1 MENSPMKMQVA
12 GRLSGVGEYYFSKK
26 LREIDQMRA
35 AGKDII
41 SLGVGGPDQ
50 PPHPKVIARLAAE
63 AAKPNTHAYQPYK
76 GTAILRNAFARWY
89 GRFYG
94 VTLDPE
100 SEILPLIGSKEGIMH
115 VCMTYLNPGDK
126 VLIPNPGYPTYRSA
140 ATIAGGVCV
149 DYLLREENGWN
160 PSIDEL
166 KELVRPDIV
175 NFPHMPTGA
184 APREGLFRDL
194 VAFARR
200 NGILLLHDNP
210 YSFIRNEHPESL
222 LATVGAKDVAL
233 ELNSLSKSHSMAGWR
248 IGMLAGGD
256 PVSRVLFAKHL
267 LSASLMAA
275 PGSIVLA
282 KILCPQ
288 TEKVDDRLVKMEKV
302 GQHSTVLDAL
312 AAGTSTGVRLMVNI
326 AAMLLVFIAMVALAN
341 YILEGVIGRYTGL
354 NDWIVSITDGKAQG
368 LTFQFILGVILSP
381 FMWLIGVP
389 YQDVMLVGSL
399 LGQKTILNEFV
410 AYFQLQEWKDAGLF
424 LYQKSI
430 LMSTYILCG
439 FANISSIGI
448 LLGGMGVLAPEKRE
462 LITRFGFPAM
472 IAGALVSVLSA
483 TIIGMM
489 LIVN

>member
-1 MENSPMKMQVA
+1 MKMQVA
-12 GRLSGVGEYYFSKK
+12 DRLSGVGEYYFSKK

-149 DYLLREENGWN
+149 DYLLREANGWM
-160 PSIDEL
+160 PDFDEIERQGL
-166 KELVRPDIV
+166 DGVKIMIV

-222 LATVGAKDVAL
+222 LATEGAKDVAL

-248 IGMLAGGD
+248 IGMLAGAKERIDEVIRFKSNMDSGMFYPMQAAAAEALDLDEEWYRDLNRIYREREVIGFELLDLMGCSYAKPQSGLFVWGRLPEGAGD
-256 PVSRVLFAKHL
+256 CFEFSDKLLYGCGVFITPGGIFGSEGNNYIRISLCSPVEVLLRAK
-267 LSASLMAA
+267 
-275 PGSIVLA
+275 
-282 KILCPQ
+282 
-288 TEKVDDRLVKMEKV
+288 ER
-302 GQHSTVLDAL
+302 
-312 AAGTSTGVRLMVNI
+312 I
-326 AAMLLVFIAMVALAN
+326 AALLN
-341 YILEGVIGRYTGL
+341 
-354 NDWIVSITDGKAQG
+354 K
-368 LTFQFILGVILSP
+368 
-381 FMWLIGVP
+381 
-389 YQDVMLVGSL
+389 
-399 LGQKTILNEFV
+399 
-410 AYFQLQEWKDAGLF
+410 
-424 LYQKSI
+424 
-430 LMSTYILCG
+430 
-439 FANISSIGI
+439 
-448 LLGGMGVLAPEKRE
+448 
-462 LITRFGFPAM
+462 
-472 IAGALVSVLSA
+472 
-483 TIIGMM
+483 
-489 LIVN
+489 

>member
-12 GRLSGVGEYYFSKK
+12 DRLSGVGEYYFSKK

-149 DYLLREENGWN
+149 DYLLREENGWM
-160 PSIDEL
+160 PDFDEIERQGL
-166 KELVRPDIV
+166 DGVKIMIV

-210 YSFIRNEHPESL
+210 YSVIRNEHPESL
-222 LATVGAKDVAL
+222 LATEGAKDVAL

-248 IGMLAGGD
+248 IGMLAGAKERIDEVIRFKSNMDSGMFYPMQAAAAEALDLDVEWYRDLNRIYREREVIGFELLDLMGCSYAKPQSGLFVWGRLPEGAGD
-256 PVSRVLFAKHL
+256 CFEFSDKLLYGCGVFVTPGGIFGSEGKNYIRISLCSPVEVLLRAK
-267 LSASLMAA
+267 
-275 PGSIVLA
+275 
-282 KILCPQ
+282 
-288 TEKVDDRLVKMEKV
+288 ER
-302 GQHSTVLDAL
+302 
-312 AAGTSTGVRLMVNI
+312 I
-326 AAMLLVFIAMVALAN
+326 AALLN
-341 YILEGVIGRYTGL
+341 
-354 NDWIVSITDGKAQG
+354 K
-368 LTFQFILGVILSP
+368 
-381 FMWLIGVP
+381 
-389 YQDVMLVGSL
+389 
-399 LGQKTILNEFV
+399 
-410 AYFQLQEWKDAGLF
+410 
-424 LYQKSI
+424 
-430 LMSTYILCG
+430 
-439 FANISSIGI
+439 
-448 LLGGMGVLAPEKRE
+448 
-462 LITRFGFPAM
+462 
-472 IAGALVSVLSA
+472 
-483 TIIGMM
+483 
-489 LIVN
+489 

>member
-12 GRLSGVGEYYFSKK
+12 DRLSGVGEYYFSKK

-89 GRFYG
+89 KRFYG

-149 DYLLREENGWN
+149 DYLLREANGWM
-160 PSIDEL
+160 PDFDEIERQGL
-166 KELVRPDIV
+166 DGVKIMIV

-222 LATVGAKDVAL
+222 LATEGAKDVAL

-248 IGMLAGGD
+248 IGMLAGAKERIDEVIRFKSNMDSGMFYPMQAAAAEALDLDEEWYRDLNRIYREREVIGFELLDLMGCSYAKPQSGLFVWGRLPKGAGD
-256 PVSRVLFAKHL
+256 CFEFSDKLLYGCGVFITPGGIFGSEGNNYIRISLCSPVEVLLRAK
-267 LSASLMAA
+267 
-275 PGSIVLA
+275 
-282 KILCPQ
+282 
-288 TEKVDDRLVKMEKV
+288 ER
-302 GQHSTVLDAL
+302 
-312 AAGTSTGVRLMVNI
+312 I
-326 AAMLLVFIAMVALAN
+326 AALLN
-341 YILEGVIGRYTGL
+341 
-354 NDWIVSITDGKAQG
+354 K
-368 LTFQFILGVILSP
+368 
-381 FMWLIGVP
+381 
-389 YQDVMLVGSL
+389 
-399 LGQKTILNEFV
+399 
-410 AYFQLQEWKDAGLF
+410 
-424 LYQKSI
+424 
-430 LMSTYILCG
+430 
-439 FANISSIGI
+439 
-448 LLGGMGVLAPEKRE
+448 
-462 LITRFGFPAM
+462 
-472 IAGALVSVLSA
+472 
-483 TIIGMM
+483 
-489 LIVN
+489 

>member
-12 GRLSGVGEYYFSKK
+12 DRLSGVGEYYFSKK

-149 DYLLREENGWN
+149 DYLLREANGWM
-160 PSIDEL
+160 PDFDEIERQGL
-166 KELVRPDIV
+166 DGVKIMIV

-222 LATVGAKDVAL
+222 LATEGAKDVAL

-248 IGMLAGGD
+248 IGMLAGAKERIDEVIRFKSNMDSGMFYPMQAAAAEALDLDEEWYRDLNRIYRAREVIGFELLDLMGCSYAKPQSGLFVWGRLPEGVGD
-256 PVSRVLFAKHL
+256 CFEFSDKL
-267 LSASLMAA
+267 LY
-275 PGSIVLA
+275 G
-282 KILCPQ
+282 C
-288 TEKVDDRLVKMEKV
+288 
-302 GQHSTVLDAL
+302 G
-312 AAGTSTGVRLMVNI
+312 
-326 AAMLLVFIAMVALAN
+326 VFITPGGIFGSEGNN
-341 YILEGVIGRYTGL
+341 YIRI
-354 NDWIVSITDGKAQG
+354 
-368 LTFQFILGVILSP
+368 
-381 FMWLIGVP
+381 
-389 YQDVMLVGSL
+389 SL
-399 LGQKTILNEFV
+399 C
-410 AYFQLQEWKDAGLF
+410 YQLQRLQN
-424 LYQKSI
+424 L
-430 LMSTYILCG
+430 
-439 FANISSIGI
+439 
-448 LLGGMGVLAPEKRE
+448 
-462 LITRFGFPAM
+462 
-472 IAGALVSVLSA
+472 
-483 TIIGMM
+483 
-489 LIVN
+489 

>member
-1 MENSPMKMQVA
+1 MKMQVA
-12 GRLSGVGEYYFSKK
+12 DRLSGVGEYYFSKK

-149 DYLLREENGWN
+149 DYLLREENGWM
-160 PSIDEL
+160 PDFDEIERQGL
-166 KELVRPDIV
+166 DGVKIMIV

-222 LATVGAKDVAL
+222 LATEGAKDVAL

-248 IGMLAGGD
+248 IGMLAGAKERIDEVIRFKSNMDSGMFYPMQAAAAEALDLDEEWYRDLNRIYREREVIGFELLDLMGCSYAKPQSGLFVWGRLPKGAGD
-256 PVSRVLFAKHL
+256 CFEFSDKLLYGCGVFITPGGIFGSEGNNYIRISLCSPVEVLLRAK
-267 LSASLMAA
+267 
-275 PGSIVLA
+275 
-282 KILCPQ
+282 
-288 TEKVDDRLVKMEKV
+288 ER
-302 GQHSTVLDAL
+302 
-312 AAGTSTGVRLMVNI
+312 I
-326 AAMLLVFIAMVALAN
+326 AALLN
-341 YILEGVIGRYTGL
+341 
-354 NDWIVSITDGKAQG
+354 K
-368 LTFQFILGVILSP
+368 
-381 FMWLIGVP
+381 
-389 YQDVMLVGSL
+389 
-399 LGQKTILNEFV
+399 
-410 AYFQLQEWKDAGLF
+410 
-424 LYQKSI
+424 
-430 LMSTYILCG
+430 
-439 FANISSIGI
+439 
-448 LLGGMGVLAPEKRE
+448 
-462 LITRFGFPAM
+462 
-472 IAGALVSVLSA
+472 
-483 TIIGMM
+483 
-489 LIVN
+489 

>member
-1 MENSPMKMQVA
+1 MKMQVA
-12 GRLSGVGEYYFSKK
+12 DRLSGVGEYYFSKK

-149 DYLLREENGWN
+149 DYLLREVNGWM
-160 PSIDEL
+160 PDFDEIERQGL
-166 KELVRPDIV
+166 DGVKIMIV

-222 LATVGAKDVAL
+222 LATEGAKDVAL

-248 IGMLAGGD
+248 IGMLAGAKERIDEVIRFKSNMDSGMFYPMQAAAAEALDLDEEWYRDLNRIYREREVIGFELLDLMGCSYAKPQSGLFVWGRLPKGAGD
-256 PVSRVLFAKHL
+256 CFEFSDKLLYGCGVFITPGGIFGSEGNNYIRISLCSPVEVLLRAK
-267 LSASLMAA
+267 
-275 PGSIVLA
+275 
-282 KILCPQ
+282 
-288 TEKVDDRLVKMEKV
+288 ER
-302 GQHSTVLDAL
+302 
-312 AAGTSTGVRLMVNI
+312 I
-326 AAMLLVFIAMVALAN
+326 AALLN
-341 YILEGVIGRYTGL
+341 
-354 NDWIVSITDGKAQG
+354 K
-368 LTFQFILGVILSP
+368 
-381 FMWLIGVP
+381 
-389 YQDVMLVGSL
+389 
-399 LGQKTILNEFV
+399 
-410 AYFQLQEWKDAGLF
+410 
-424 LYQKSI
+424 
-430 LMSTYILCG
+430 
-439 FANISSIGI
+439 
-448 LLGGMGVLAPEKRE
+448 
-462 LITRFGFPAM
+462 
-472 IAGALVSVLSA
+472 
-483 TIIGMM
+483 
-489 LIVN
+489 

>member
-12 GRLSGVGEYYFSKK
+12 DRLSGVGEYYFSKK

-115 VCMTYLNPGDK
+115 VCMTYLNSGDK

-149 DYLLREENGWN
+149 DYLLREANGWM
-160 PSIDEL
+160 PDFDEIERQGL
-166 KELVRPDIV
+166 DGVKIMIV

-222 LATVGAKDVAL
+222 LATEGAKDVAL

-248 IGMLAGGD
+248 IGMLAGAKERIDEVIRFKSNMDSGMFYPMQAAAAEALDLDEEWYRDLNRIYREREVIGCELLDLMGCSYAKPQSGLFVWGRLPEGVGD
-256 PVSRVLFAKHL
+256 CFEFSDKLLYGCGVFITPGGIFGSEGNNYIRISLCSPVEVLLRAK
-267 LSASLMAA
+267 
-275 PGSIVLA
+275 
-282 KILCPQ
+282 
-288 TEKVDDRLVKMEKV
+288 ER
-302 GQHSTVLDAL
+302 
-312 AAGTSTGVRLMVNI
+312 I
-326 AAMLLVFIAMVALAN
+326 AALLN
-341 YILEGVIGRYTGL
+341 
-354 NDWIVSITDGKAQG
+354 K
-368 LTFQFILGVILSP
+368 
-381 FMWLIGVP
+381 
-389 YQDVMLVGSL
+389 
-399 LGQKTILNEFV
+399 
-410 AYFQLQEWKDAGLF
+410 
-424 LYQKSI
+424 
-430 LMSTYILCG
+430 
-439 FANISSIGI
+439 
-448 LLGGMGVLAPEKRE
+448 
-462 LITRFGFPAM
+462 
-472 IAGALVSVLSA
+472 
-483 TIIGMM
+483 
-489 LIVN
+489 

>member
-12 GRLSGVGEYYFSKK
+12 DRLSGVGEYYFSKK

-149 DYLLREENGWN
+149 DYLLREANGWM
-160 PSIDEL
+160 PDFDEIERQGL
-166 KELVRPDIV
+166 DGVKIMIV

-222 LATVGAKDVAL
+222 LATEGAKDVAL

-248 IGMLAGGD
+248 IGMLAGAKERIDEVIRFKSNMDSGMFYPMQAAAAEALDLDEEWYRDLNRIYREREVIGFELLDLMGCSYAKPQSGLFVWGRLPEGAGD
-256 PVSRVLFAKHL
+256 CFEFSDKLLYGCGVFITPGGIFGSEGNNYIRISLCSPVEVLLRAK
-267 LSASLMAA
+267 
-275 PGSIVLA
+275 
-282 KILCPQ
+282 
-288 TEKVDDRLVKMEKV
+288 ER
-302 GQHSTVLDAL
+302 
-312 AAGTSTGVRLMVNI
+312 I
-326 AAMLLVFIAMVALAN
+326 AALLN
-341 YILEGVIGRYTGL
+341 
-354 NDWIVSITDGKAQG
+354 K
-368 LTFQFILGVILSP
+368 
-381 FMWLIGVP
+381 
-389 YQDVMLVGSL
+389 
-399 LGQKTILNEFV
+399 
-410 AYFQLQEWKDAGLF
+410 
-424 LYQKSI
+424 
-430 LMSTYILCG
+430 
-439 FANISSIGI
+439 
-448 LLGGMGVLAPEKRE
+448 
-462 LITRFGFPAM
+462 
-472 IAGALVSVLSA
+472 
-483 TIIGMM
+483 
-489 LIVN
+489 

>member
-1 MENSPMKMQVA
+1 MENSPMKIQVA
-12 GRLSGVGEYYFSKK
+12 DRLSGVGEYYFSKK

-149 DYLLREENGWN
+149 DYLLREANGWM
-160 PSIDEL
+160 PDFDEIERQGL
-166 KELVRPDIV
+166 DGVKIMIV

-222 LATVGAKDVAL
+222 LATEGAKDVAL

-248 IGMLAGGD
+248 IGMLAGAKERIDEVIRFKSNMDSGMFYPMQAAAAEALDLDEEWYRDLNRIYREREVIGFELLDLMGCSYAKPQSGLFVWGRLPKGAGD
-256 PVSRVLFAKHL
+256 CFEFSDKLLYGCGVFITPGGIFGSEGNNYIRISLCSPVEVLLRAK
-267 LSASLMAA
+267 
-275 PGSIVLA
+275 
-282 KILCPQ
+282 
-288 TEKVDDRLVKMEKV
+288 ER
-302 GQHSTVLDAL
+302 
-312 AAGTSTGVRLMVNI
+312 I
-326 AAMLLVFIAMVALAN
+326 AALLN
-341 YILEGVIGRYTGL
+341 
-354 NDWIVSITDGKAQG
+354 K
-368 LTFQFILGVILSP
+368 
-381 FMWLIGVP
+381 
-389 YQDVMLVGSL
+389 
-399 LGQKTILNEFV
+399 
-410 AYFQLQEWKDAGLF
+410 
-424 LYQKSI
+424 
-430 LMSTYILCG
+430 
-439 FANISSIGI
+439 
-448 LLGGMGVLAPEKRE
+448 
-462 LITRFGFPAM
+462 
-472 IAGALVSVLSA
+472 
-483 TIIGMM
+483 
-489 LIVN
+489 

>member
-12 GRLSGVGEYYFSKK
+12 DRLSGVGEYYFSKK

-149 DYLLREENGWN
+149 DYLLREANGWM
-160 PSIDEL
+160 PDFDEIERQGL
-166 KELVRPDIV
+166 DGVKIMIV

-222 LATVGAKDVAL
+222 LATEGAKDVAL

-248 IGMLAGGD
+248 IGMLAGAKERIDEVIRFKSNMDSGMFYPMQAAAAEALDLDEEWYRDLNRIYREREVIGFELLDLMGCSYAKPQSGLFVWGCLPKGAGD
-256 PVSRVLFAKHL
+256 CFEFSDKLLYGCGVFITPGGIFGSEGNNYIRISLCSPVEVLLRAK
-267 LSASLMAA
+267 
-275 PGSIVLA
+275 
-282 KILCPQ
+282 
-288 TEKVDDRLVKMEKV
+288 ER
-302 GQHSTVLDAL
+302 
-312 AAGTSTGVRLMVNI
+312 I
-326 AAMLLVFIAMVALAN
+326 AALLN
-341 YILEGVIGRYTGL
+341 
-354 NDWIVSITDGKAQG
+354 K
-368 LTFQFILGVILSP
+368 
-381 FMWLIGVP
+381 
-389 YQDVMLVGSL
+389 
-399 LGQKTILNEFV
+399 
-410 AYFQLQEWKDAGLF
+410 
-424 LYQKSI
+424 
-430 LMSTYILCG
+430 
-439 FANISSIGI
+439 
-448 LLGGMGVLAPEKRE
+448 
-462 LITRFGFPAM
+462 
-472 IAGALVSVLSA
+472 
-483 TIIGMM
+483 
-489 LIVN
+489 

>member
-12 GRLSGVGEYYFSKK
+12 DRLSGVGEYYFSKK

-50 PPHPKVIARLAAE
+50 PPHPKVIARLTAE

-115 VCMTYLNPGDK
+115 VCMTYLNSGDK

-149 DYLLREENGWN
+149 DYLLREANGWM
-160 PSIDEL
+160 PDFDEIERQGL
-166 KELVRPDIV
+166 DGVKIMIV

-222 LATVGAKDVAL
+222 LATEGAKDVAL

-248 IGMLAGGD
+248 IGMLAGAKERIDEVIRFKSNMDSGMFYPMQAAAAEALDLDEEWYRDLNRIYREREVIGFELLDLMGCSYAKPQSGLFVWGRLPEGVGD
-256 PVSRVLFAKHL
+256 CFEFSDKLLYGCGVFITPGGIFGSEGNNYIRISLCSPVEVLLRAK
-267 LSASLMAA
+267 
-275 PGSIVLA
+275 
-282 KILCPQ
+282 
-288 TEKVDDRLVKMEKV
+288 ER
-302 GQHSTVLDAL
+302 
-312 AAGTSTGVRLMVNI
+312 I
-326 AAMLLVFIAMVALAN
+326 AALLN
-341 YILEGVIGRYTGL
+341 
-354 NDWIVSITDGKAQG
+354 K
-368 LTFQFILGVILSP
+368 
-381 FMWLIGVP
+381 
-389 YQDVMLVGSL
+389 
-399 LGQKTILNEFV
+399 
-410 AYFQLQEWKDAGLF
+410 
-424 LYQKSI
+424 
-430 LMSTYILCG
+430 
-439 FANISSIGI
+439 
-448 LLGGMGVLAPEKRE
+448 
-462 LITRFGFPAM
+462 
-472 IAGALVSVLSA
+472 
-483 TIIGMM
+483 
-489 LIVN
+489 

>member
-12 GRLSGVGEYYFSKK
+12 DRLSGVGEYYFSKK

-149 DYLLREENGWN
+149 DYLLREANGWM
-160 PSIDEL
+160 PDFDEIERQGL
-166 KELVRPDIV
+166 DGVKIMIV

-222 LATVGAKDVAL
+222 LATEGAKDVAL

-248 IGMLAGGD
+248 IGMLAGAKERIDEVIRFKSNMDSGMFYPMQAAAAEALDLDEEWYRDLNRIYREREVIGFELLDLMGCSYAKPQSGLFVWGRLPKGAGD
-256 PVSRVLFAKHL
+256 CFEFSDKLLYGCGVFNTPGGIFGSEGNNYIRISLFSPVEVLLRAK
-267 LSASLMAA
+267 
-275 PGSIVLA
+275 
-282 KILCPQ
+282 
-288 TEKVDDRLVKMEKV
+288 ER
-302 GQHSTVLDAL
+302 
-312 AAGTSTGVRLMVNI
+312 I
-326 AAMLLVFIAMVALAN
+326 AALLN
-341 YILEGVIGRYTGL
+341 
-354 NDWIVSITDGKAQG
+354 K
-368 LTFQFILGVILSP
+368 
-381 FMWLIGVP
+381 
-389 YQDVMLVGSL
+389 
-399 LGQKTILNEFV
+399 
-410 AYFQLQEWKDAGLF
+410 
-424 LYQKSI
+424 
-430 LMSTYILCG
+430 
-439 FANISSIGI
+439 
-448 LLGGMGVLAPEKRE
+448 
-462 LITRFGFPAM
+462 
-472 IAGALVSVLSA
+472 
-483 TIIGMM
+483 
-489 LIVN
+489 

>member
-12 GRLSGVGEYYFSKK
+12 DRLSGVGEYYFSKK

-115 VCMTYLNPGDK
+115 VCMTYLNSGDK

-149 DYLLREENGWN
+149 DYLLREANGWM
-160 PSIDEL
+160 PDFDEIERQGL
-166 KELVRPDIV
+166 DGVKIMIV

-210 YSFIRNEHPESL
+210 YSFIRNGHPESL
-222 LATVGAKDVAL
+222 LATEGAKDVAL

-248 IGMLAGGD
+248 IGMLAGAKERIDEVIRFKSNMDSGMFYPMQAAAAEALDLDEEWYRDLNRIYREREVIGFELLDLMGCSYAKPQSGLFVWGRLPKGAGD
-256 PVSRVLFAKHL
+256 CFEFSDKLLYGCGVFITPGGIFGSEGNNYIRISLCSPVEVLLRAK
-267 LSASLMAA
+267 
-275 PGSIVLA
+275 
-282 KILCPQ
+282 
-288 TEKVDDRLVKMEKV
+288 ER
-302 GQHSTVLDAL
+302 
-312 AAGTSTGVRLMVNI
+312 I
-326 AAMLLVFIAMVALAN
+326 AALLN
-341 YILEGVIGRYTGL
+341 
-354 NDWIVSITDGKAQG
+354 K
-368 LTFQFILGVILSP
+368 
-381 FMWLIGVP
+381 
-389 YQDVMLVGSL
+389 
-399 LGQKTILNEFV
+399 
-410 AYFQLQEWKDAGLF
+410 
-424 LYQKSI
+424 
-430 LMSTYILCG
+430 
-439 FANISSIGI
+439 
-448 LLGGMGVLAPEKRE
+448 
-462 LITRFGFPAM
+462 
-472 IAGALVSVLSA
+472 
-483 TIIGMM
+483 
-489 LIVN
+489 

>member
-12 GRLSGVGEYYFSKK
+12 DRLSGVGEYYFSKK

-149 DYLLREENGWN
+149 DYLLREANGWM
-160 PSIDEL
+160 PDFDEIERQGL
-166 KELVRPDIV
+166 DGVKIMIV

-222 LATVGAKDVAL
+222 LATEGAKDVAL

-248 IGMLAGGD
+248 IGMLAGAKERIDEVIRFKSNMDSGMFYPMQAAAAEALDLDEEWYRDLNRIYREREVIGFELLDLMGCSYAKPQSGLFVWGRLPKGAGD
-256 PVSRVLFAKHL
+256 CFEFSDKLLYGCGVFITPGGIFGSEGNNYIRISLCSPGEVLLRAK
-267 LSASLMAA
+267 
-275 PGSIVLA
+275 
-282 KILCPQ
+282 
-288 TEKVDDRLVKMEKV
+288 ER
-302 GQHSTVLDAL
+302 
-312 AAGTSTGVRLMVNI
+312 I
-326 AAMLLVFIAMVALAN
+326 AALLN
-341 YILEGVIGRYTGL
+341 
-354 NDWIVSITDGKAQG
+354 K
-368 LTFQFILGVILSP
+368 
-381 FMWLIGVP
+381 
-389 YQDVMLVGSL
+389 
-399 LGQKTILNEFV
+399 
-410 AYFQLQEWKDAGLF
+410 
-424 LYQKSI
+424 
-430 LMSTYILCG
+430 
-439 FANISSIGI
+439 
-448 LLGGMGVLAPEKRE
+448 
-462 LITRFGFPAM
+462 
-472 IAGALVSVLSA
+472 
-483 TIIGMM
+483 
-489 LIVN
+489 

>member
-1 MENSPMKMQVA
+1 MENSPKKMQVA
-12 GRLSGVGEYYFSKK
+12 DRLSGVGEYYFSKK

-149 DYLLREENGWN
+149 DYLLREANGWM
-160 PSIDEL
+160 PDFDEIERQGL
-166 KELVRPDIV
+166 DGVKIMIV

-248 IGMLAGGD
+248 IGMLAGAKERIDEVIRFKSNMDSGMFYPMQAAAAEALDLDEEWYRDLNRIYREREVIGFELLDLMGCSYAKPQSGLFVWGRLPEGAGD
-256 PVSRVLFAKHL
+256 CFEFSDKLLYGCGVFVTPGGIFGSEGKNYIRISLCSPVEVLLRAK
-267 LSASLMAA
+267 
-275 PGSIVLA
+275 
-282 KILCPQ
+282 
-288 TEKVDDRLVKMEKV
+288 ER
-302 GQHSTVLDAL
+302 
-312 AAGTSTGVRLMVNI
+312 I
-326 AAMLLVFIAMVALAN
+326 AALLN
-341 YILEGVIGRYTGL
+341 
-354 NDWIVSITDGKAQG
+354 K
-368 LTFQFILGVILSP
+368 
-381 FMWLIGVP
+381 
-389 YQDVMLVGSL
+389 
-399 LGQKTILNEFV
+399 
-410 AYFQLQEWKDAGLF
+410 
-424 LYQKSI
+424 
-430 LMSTYILCG
+430 
-439 FANISSIGI
+439 
-448 LLGGMGVLAPEKRE
+448 
-462 LITRFGFPAM
+462 
-472 IAGALVSVLSA
+472 
-483 TIIGMM
+483 
-489 LIVN
+489 

>member
-12 GRLSGVGEYYFSKK
+12 DRLSGVGEYYFSKK

-149 DYLLREENGWN
+149 DYLLREANGWM
-160 PSIDEL
+160 PDFDEIERQGL
-166 KELVRPDIV
+166 DGVKIMIV

-248 IGMLAGGD
+248 IGMLAGAKERIDEVIRFKSNMDSGMFYPMQAAAAEALDLDEEWYRDLNRIYREREVIGFELLDLMGCSYAKPQSGLFVWGRLPEGAGD
-256 PVSRVLFAKHL
+256 CFEFSDKLLYGCGVFVTPGGIFGSEGKNYIRISLCSPVEVLLRAK
-267 LSASLMAA
+267 
-275 PGSIVLA
+275 
-282 KILCPQ
+282 
-288 TEKVDDRLVKMEKV
+288 ER
-302 GQHSTVLDAL
+302 
-312 AAGTSTGVRLMVNI
+312 I
-326 AAMLLVFIAMVALAN
+326 AALLN
-341 YILEGVIGRYTGL
+341 
-354 NDWIVSITDGKAQG
+354 K
-368 LTFQFILGVILSP
+368 
-381 FMWLIGVP
+381 
-389 YQDVMLVGSL
+389 
-399 LGQKTILNEFV
+399 
-410 AYFQLQEWKDAGLF
+410 
-424 LYQKSI
+424 
-430 LMSTYILCG
+430 
-439 FANISSIGI
+439 
-448 LLGGMGVLAPEKRE
+448 
-462 LITRFGFPAM
+462 
-472 IAGALVSVLSA
+472 
-483 TIIGMM
+483 
-489 LIVN
+489 

>member
-12 GRLSGVGEYYFSKK
+12 DRLSGVGEYYFSKK

-115 VCMTYLNPGDK
+115 VCMTYLNPGGK

-149 DYLLREENGWN
+149 DYLLREANGWM
-160 PSIDEL
+160 PDFDEIERQGL
-166 KELVRPDIV
+166 DGVKIMIV

-222 LATVGAKDVAL
+222 LATEGAKDVAL

-248 IGMLAGGD
+248 IGMLAGAKERIDEVIRFKSNMDSGMFYPMQAAAAEALDLDEEWYRDLNRIYREREVIGFELLDLMGCSYAKPQSGLFVWGRLPKGAGD
-256 PVSRVLFAKHL
+256 CFEFSDKLLYGCGVFITPGGIFGSEGNNYIRISLCSPVEVLLRAK
-267 LSASLMAA
+267 
-275 PGSIVLA
+275 
-282 KILCPQ
+282 
-288 TEKVDDRLVKMEKV
+288 ER
-302 GQHSTVLDAL
+302 
-312 AAGTSTGVRLMVNI
+312 I
-326 AAMLLVFIAMVALAN
+326 AALLN
-341 YILEGVIGRYTGL
+341 
-354 NDWIVSITDGKAQG
+354 K
-368 LTFQFILGVILSP
+368 
-381 FMWLIGVP
+381 
-389 YQDVMLVGSL
+389 
-399 LGQKTILNEFV
+399 
-410 AYFQLQEWKDAGLF
+410 
-424 LYQKSI
+424 
-430 LMSTYILCG
+430 
-439 FANISSIGI
+439 
-448 LLGGMGVLAPEKRE
+448 
-462 LITRFGFPAM
+462 
-472 IAGALVSVLSA
+472 
-483 TIIGMM
+483 
-489 LIVN
+489 

>member
-12 GRLSGVGEYYFSKK
+12 DRLSGVGEYYFSKK

-149 DYLLREENGWN
+149 DYLLREENGWM
-160 PSIDEL
+160 PDFDEIERQGL
-166 KELVRPDIV
+166 DGVKIMIV

-210 YSFIRNEHPESL
+210 YSVIRNEHPESL
-222 LATVGAKDVAL
+222 LATEGAKDVAL

-248 IGMLAGGD
+248 IGMLAGAKERIDEVIRFKSNIDSGMFYPMQAAAAEALDLDVEWYRDLNRIYREREVIGFELLDLMGCSYAKPQSGLFVWGRLPEGAGD
-256 PVSRVLFAKHL
+256 CFEFSDKLLYGCGVFVTPGGIFGSEGKNYIRISLCSPVEVLLRAK
-267 LSASLMAA
+267 
-275 PGSIVLA
+275 
-282 KILCPQ
+282 
-288 TEKVDDRLVKMEKV
+288 ER
-302 GQHSTVLDAL
+302 
-312 AAGTSTGVRLMVNI
+312 I
-326 AAMLLVFIAMVALAN
+326 AALLN
-341 YILEGVIGRYTGL
+341 
-354 NDWIVSITDGKAQG
+354 K
-368 LTFQFILGVILSP
+368 
-381 FMWLIGVP
+381 
-389 YQDVMLVGSL
+389 
-399 LGQKTILNEFV
+399 
-410 AYFQLQEWKDAGLF
+410 
-424 LYQKSI
+424 
-430 LMSTYILCG
+430 
-439 FANISSIGI
+439 
-448 LLGGMGVLAPEKRE
+448 
-462 LITRFGFPAM
+462 
-472 IAGALVSVLSA
+472 
-483 TIIGMM
+483 
-489 LIVN
+489 

>member
-1 MENSPMKMQVA
+1 MENSPKKMQVA
-12 GRLSGVGEYYFSKK
+12 DRLSGVGEYYFSKK

-149 DYLLREENGWN
+149 DYLLREANGWM
-160 PSIDEL
+160 PDFDEIERQGL
-166 KELVRPDIV
+166 DGVKIMIV

-248 IGMLAGGD
+248 IGMLAGAKERIDEVIRFKSNMDSGMFYPMQAAAAEALDLDEEWYRDLNCIYREREVIGFELLDLMGCSYAKPQSGLFVWGRLPEGAGD
-256 PVSRVLFAKHL
+256 CFEFSDKLLYGCGVFVTPGGIFGSEGKNYIRISLCSPVEVLLRAK
-267 LSASLMAA
+267 
-275 PGSIVLA
+275 
-282 KILCPQ
+282 
-288 TEKVDDRLVKMEKV
+288 ER
-302 GQHSTVLDAL
+302 
-312 AAGTSTGVRLMVNI
+312 I
-326 AAMLLVFIAMVALAN
+326 AALLN
-341 YILEGVIGRYTGL
+341 
-354 NDWIVSITDGKAQG
+354 K
-368 LTFQFILGVILSP
+368 
-381 FMWLIGVP
+381 
-389 YQDVMLVGSL
+389 
-399 LGQKTILNEFV
+399 
-410 AYFQLQEWKDAGLF
+410 
-424 LYQKSI
+424 
-430 LMSTYILCG
+430 
-439 FANISSIGI
+439 
-448 LLGGMGVLAPEKRE
+448 
-462 LITRFGFPAM
+462 
-472 IAGALVSVLSA
+472 
-483 TIIGMM
+483 
-489 LIVN
+489 

>member
-12 GRLSGVGEYYFSKK
+12 DRLSGVGEYYFSKK

-149 DYLLREENGWN
+149 DYLLREANGWM
-160 PSIDEL
+160 PDFDEIERQGL
-166 KELVRPDIV
+166 DGVKIMIV

-210 YSFIRNEHPESL
+210 YSVIRNEHPESL
-222 LATVGAKDVAL
+222 LATEGAKDVAL

-248 IGMLAGGD
+248 IGMLAGAKERIDEVIRFKSNMDSGMFYPMQAAAAEALDLDVEWYRDLNRIYREREVIGFELLDLMGCSYAKPQSGLFVWGRLPEGVGD
-256 PVSRVLFAKHL
+256 CFEFSDKLLYGCGVFITPGGIFGSEGNNYIRISLCSPVEVLLRAK
-267 LSASLMAA
+267 
-275 PGSIVLA
+275 
-282 KILCPQ
+282 
-288 TEKVDDRLVKMEKV
+288 ER
-302 GQHSTVLDAL
+302 
-312 AAGTSTGVRLMVNI
+312 I
-326 AAMLLVFIAMVALAN
+326 AALLN
-341 YILEGVIGRYTGL
+341 
-354 NDWIVSITDGKAQG
+354 K
-368 LTFQFILGVILSP
+368 
-381 FMWLIGVP
+381 
-389 YQDVMLVGSL
+389 
-399 LGQKTILNEFV
+399 
-410 AYFQLQEWKDAGLF
+410 
-424 LYQKSI
+424 
-430 LMSTYILCG
+430 
-439 FANISSIGI
+439 
-448 LLGGMGVLAPEKRE
+448 
-462 LITRFGFPAM
+462 
-472 IAGALVSVLSA
+472 
-483 TIIGMM
+483 
-489 LIVN
+489 

>member
-12 GRLSGVGEYYFSKK
+12 DRLSGVGEYYFSKK

-149 DYLLREENGWN
+149 DYLLREANGWM
-160 PSIDEL
+160 PDFDEIERQGL
-166 KELVRPDIV
+166 DGVKIMIV

-222 LATVGAKDVAL
+222 LATEGAKDVAL

-248 IGMLAGGD
+248 IGMLAGAKERIDEVIRFKSNMDSGMFYPMQAAAAEALDLDEEWYRDLNRIYREREVIGFELLDLMGCSYAKPQSGLFVWGRLPEGAGD
-256 PVSRVLFAKHL
+256 CFEFSDKLLYGCGVFVTPGGIFGSEGNNYIRISLCSPVEVLLRAK
-267 LSASLMAA
+267 
-275 PGSIVLA
+275 
-282 KILCPQ
+282 
-288 TEKVDDRLVKMEKV
+288 ER
-302 GQHSTVLDAL
+302 
-312 AAGTSTGVRLMVNI
+312 I
-326 AAMLLVFIAMVALAN
+326 AALLN
-341 YILEGVIGRYTGL
+341 
-354 NDWIVSITDGKAQG
+354 K
-368 LTFQFILGVILSP
+368 
-381 FMWLIGVP
+381 
-389 YQDVMLVGSL
+389 
-399 LGQKTILNEFV
+399 
-410 AYFQLQEWKDAGLF
+410 
-424 LYQKSI
+424 
-430 LMSTYILCG
+430 
-439 FANISSIGI
+439 
-448 LLGGMGVLAPEKRE
+448 
-462 LITRFGFPAM
+462 
-472 IAGALVSVLSA
+472 
-483 TIIGMM
+483 
-489 LIVN
+489 

>member
-12 GRLSGVGEYYFSKK
+12 DRLSGVGEYYFSKK

-149 DYLLREENGWN
+149 DYLLREANGWM
-160 PSIDEL
+160 PDFDEIERQGL
-166 KELVRPDIV
+166 DGVKIMIV

-248 IGMLAGGD
+248 IGMLAGAKERIDEVIRFKSNMDSGMFYPMQAAAAEALDLDVEWYRDLNRIYREREVIGFELLDLMGCSYAKPQSGLFVWGRLPEGAGD
-256 PVSRVLFAKHL
+256 CFEFSDKLLYGCGVFITPGGIFGSEGNNYIRISLCSPVEVLLRAK
-267 LSASLMAA
+267 
-275 PGSIVLA
+275 
-282 KILCPQ
+282 
-288 TEKVDDRLVKMEKV
+288 ER
-302 GQHSTVLDAL
+302 
-312 AAGTSTGVRLMVNI
+312 I
-326 AAMLLVFIAMVALAN
+326 AALLN
-341 YILEGVIGRYTGL
+341 
-354 NDWIVSITDGKAQG
+354 K
-368 LTFQFILGVILSP
+368 
-381 FMWLIGVP
+381 
-389 YQDVMLVGSL
+389 
-399 LGQKTILNEFV
+399 
-410 AYFQLQEWKDAGLF
+410 
-424 LYQKSI
+424 
-430 LMSTYILCG
+430 
-439 FANISSIGI
+439 
-448 LLGGMGVLAPEKRE
+448 
-462 LITRFGFPAM
+462 
-472 IAGALVSVLSA
+472 
-483 TIIGMM
+483 
-489 LIVN
+489 

>member
-12 GRLSGVGEYYFSKK
+12 DRLSGVGEYYFSKK

-149 DYLLREENGWN
+149 DYLLREENGWM
-160 PSIDEL
+160 PDFDEIERQGL
-166 KELVRPDIV
+166 DGVKIMIV

-222 LATVGAKDVAL
+222 LATEGAKDVAL

-248 IGMLAGGD
+248 IGMLAGAKECIDEVIRFKSNMDSGMFYPMQAAAAEALDLDEEWYRDLNRIYREREVIGFELLDLMGCSYAKPQSGLFVWGRLPEGAGD
-256 PVSRVLFAKHL
+256 CFEFSDKLLYGCGVFVTPGGIFGSEGKNYIRISLCSPVEVLLRAK
-267 LSASLMAA
+267 
-275 PGSIVLA
+275 
-282 KILCPQ
+282 
-288 TEKVDDRLVKMEKV
+288 ER
-302 GQHSTVLDAL
+302 
-312 AAGTSTGVRLMVNI
+312 I
-326 AAMLLVFIAMVALAN
+326 AALLN
-341 YILEGVIGRYTGL
+341 
-354 NDWIVSITDGKAQG
+354 K
-368 LTFQFILGVILSP
+368 
-381 FMWLIGVP
+381 
-389 YQDVMLVGSL
+389 
-399 LGQKTILNEFV
+399 
-410 AYFQLQEWKDAGLF
+410 
-424 LYQKSI
+424 
-430 LMSTYILCG
+430 
-439 FANISSIGI
+439 
-448 LLGGMGVLAPEKRE
+448 
-462 LITRFGFPAM
+462 
-472 IAGALVSVLSA
+472 
-483 TIIGMM
+483 
-489 LIVN
+489 

>member
-12 GRLSGVGEYYFSKK
+12 DRLSGVGEYYFSKK

-115 VCMTYLNPGDK
+115 VCMTYLNSGDK

-149 DYLLREENGWN
+149 DYLLREANGWM
-160 PSIDEL
+160 PDFDEIERQGL
-166 KELVRPDIV
+166 DGVKIMIV

-248 IGMLAGGD
+248 IGMLAGAKERIDEVIRFKSNMDSGMFYPMQAAAAEALDLDEEWYRDLNRIYREREVIGFELLDLMGCSYAKPQSGLFVWGRLPKGAGD
-256 PVSRVLFAKHL
+256 CFEFSDKLLYGCGVFITPGGIFGSEGNNYIRISLCSPVEVLLRAK
-267 LSASLMAA
+267 
-275 PGSIVLA
+275 
-282 KILCPQ
+282 
-288 TEKVDDRLVKMEKV
+288 ER
-302 GQHSTVLDAL
+302 
-312 AAGTSTGVRLMVNI
+312 I
-326 AAMLLVFIAMVALAN
+326 AALLN
-341 YILEGVIGRYTGL
+341 
-354 NDWIVSITDGKAQG
+354 K
-368 LTFQFILGVILSP
+368 
-381 FMWLIGVP
+381 
-389 YQDVMLVGSL
+389 
-399 LGQKTILNEFV
+399 
-410 AYFQLQEWKDAGLF
+410 
-424 LYQKSI
+424 
-430 LMSTYILCG
+430 
-439 FANISSIGI
+439 
-448 LLGGMGVLAPEKRE
+448 
-462 LITRFGFPAM
+462 
-472 IAGALVSVLSA
+472 
-483 TIIGMM
+483 
-489 LIVN
+489 

>member
-12 GRLSGVGEYYFSKK
+12 DRLSGVGEYYFSKK

-149 DYLLREENGWN
+149 DYLLREENGWM
-160 PSIDEL
+160 PDFDEIERQGL
-166 KELVRPDIV
+166 DGVKIMIV

-222 LATVGAKDVAL
+222 LATVEAKDVAL

-248 IGMLAGGD
+248 IGMLAGAKERIDEVIRFKSNMDSGMFYPMQAAAAEALDLDEEWYRDLNRIYREREVIGFELLDLMGCSYAKPQSGLFVWGRLPKGAGD
-256 PVSRVLFAKHL
+256 CFEFSDKLLYGCGVFITPGGIFGSEGNNYIRISLCSPVEVLLRAK
-267 LSASLMAA
+267 
-275 PGSIVLA
+275 
-282 KILCPQ
+282 
-288 TEKVDDRLVKMEKV
+288 ER
-302 GQHSTVLDAL
+302 
-312 AAGTSTGVRLMVNI
+312 I
-326 AAMLLVFIAMVALAN
+326 AALLN
-341 YILEGVIGRYTGL
+341 
-354 NDWIVSITDGKAQG
+354 K
-368 LTFQFILGVILSP
+368 
-381 FMWLIGVP
+381 
-389 YQDVMLVGSL
+389 
-399 LGQKTILNEFV
+399 
-410 AYFQLQEWKDAGLF
+410 
-424 LYQKSI
+424 
-430 LMSTYILCG
+430 
-439 FANISSIGI
+439 
-448 LLGGMGVLAPEKRE
+448 
-462 LITRFGFPAM
+462 
-472 IAGALVSVLSA
+472 
-483 TIIGMM
+483 
-489 LIVN
+489 

>member
-12 GRLSGVGEYYFSKK
+12 DRLSGVGEYYFSKK

-115 VCMTYLNPGDK
+115 VCMTYLNSGDK

-149 DYLLREENGWN
+149 DYLLREANGWM
-160 PSIDEL
+160 PDFDEIERQGL
-166 KELVRPDIV
+166 DGVKIMIV

-222 LATVGAKDVAL
+222 LATEGAKDVAL

-248 IGMLAGGD
+248 IGMLAGAKERIDEVIRFKSNMDSGMFYPMQAAAAEALDLDEEWYRDLNRIYREREVIGFELLDLMGCSYAKPQSGLFVWGRLPEGAGD
-256 PVSRVLFAKHL
+256 CFEFSDKL
-267 LSASLMAA
+267 LY
-275 PGSIVLA
+275 G
-282 KILCPQ
+282 C
-288 TEKVDDRLVKMEKV
+288 
-302 GQHSTVLDAL
+302 G
-312 AAGTSTGVRLMVNI
+312 
-326 AAMLLVFIAMVALAN
+326 VFITPGGIFGSEGNNYIRISLCSPVEVLLRAKERIVAL
-341 YILEGVIGRYTGL
+341 L
-354 NDWIVSITDGKAQG
+354 NK
-368 LTFQFILGVILSP
+368 
-381 FMWLIGVP
+381 
-389 YQDVMLVGSL
+389 
-399 LGQKTILNEFV
+399 
-410 AYFQLQEWKDAGLF
+410 
-424 LYQKSI
+424 
-430 LMSTYILCG
+430 
-439 FANISSIGI
+439 
-448 LLGGMGVLAPEKRE
+448 
-462 LITRFGFPAM
+462 
-472 IAGALVSVLSA
+472 
-483 TIIGMM
+483 
-489 LIVN
+489 

>member
-1 MENSPMKMQVA
+1 MKIQVA
-12 GRLSGVGEYYFSKK
+12 DRLSGVGEYYFSKK

-149 DYLLREENGWN
+149 DYLLREANGWM
-160 PSIDEL
+160 PDFDEIERQGL
-166 KELVRPDIV
+166 DGVKIMIV

-222 LATVGAKDVAL
+222 LATEGAKDVAL

-248 IGMLAGGD
+248 IGMLAGAKERIDEVIRFKSNMDSGMFYPMQAAAAEALDLDEEWYRDLNRIYREREVIGFELLDLMGCSYAKPQSGLFVWGRLPKGAGD
-256 PVSRVLFAKHL
+256 CFEFSDKLLYGCGVFITPGGIFGSEGNNYIRISLCSPVEVLLRAK
-267 LSASLMAA
+267 
-275 PGSIVLA
+275 
-282 KILCPQ
+282 
-288 TEKVDDRLVKMEKV
+288 ER
-302 GQHSTVLDAL
+302 
-312 AAGTSTGVRLMVNI
+312 I
-326 AAMLLVFIAMVALAN
+326 AALLN
-341 YILEGVIGRYTGL
+341 
-354 NDWIVSITDGKAQG
+354 K
-368 LTFQFILGVILSP
+368 
-381 FMWLIGVP
+381 
-389 YQDVMLVGSL
+389 
-399 LGQKTILNEFV
+399 
-410 AYFQLQEWKDAGLF
+410 
-424 LYQKSI
+424 
-430 LMSTYILCG
+430 
-439 FANISSIGI
+439 
-448 LLGGMGVLAPEKRE
+448 
-462 LITRFGFPAM
+462 
-472 IAGALVSVLSA
+472 
-483 TIIGMM
+483 
-489 LIVN
+489 

>member
-12 GRLSGVGEYYFSKK
+12 DRLSGVGEYYFSKK

-149 DYLLREENGWN
+149 DYLLREVNGWM
-160 PSIDEL
+160 PDFDEIERQGL
-166 KELVRPDIV
+166 DGVKIMIV

-222 LATVGAKDVAL
+222 LATEGAKDVAL

-248 IGMLAGGD
+248 IGMLAGAKERIDEVIRFKSNMDSGMFYPMQAAAAEALDLDEEWYRDLNRIYREREVIGFELLDLMGCSYAKPQSGLFVWGRLPKGAGD
-256 PVSRVLFAKHL
+256 CFEFSDKLLYGCGVFITPGGIFGSEGNNYIRISLCSPVEVLLRAK
-267 LSASLMAA
+267 
-275 PGSIVLA
+275 
-282 KILCPQ
+282 
-288 TEKVDDRLVKMEKV
+288 ER
-302 GQHSTVLDAL
+302 
-312 AAGTSTGVRLMVNI
+312 I
-326 AAMLLVFIAMVALAN
+326 AALLN
-341 YILEGVIGRYTGL
+341 
-354 NDWIVSITDGKAQG
+354 K
-368 LTFQFILGVILSP
+368 
-381 FMWLIGVP
+381 
-389 YQDVMLVGSL
+389 
-399 LGQKTILNEFV
+399 
-410 AYFQLQEWKDAGLF
+410 
-424 LYQKSI
+424 
-430 LMSTYILCG
+430 
-439 FANISSIGI
+439 
-448 LLGGMGVLAPEKRE
+448 
-462 LITRFGFPAM
+462 
-472 IAGALVSVLSA
+472 
-483 TIIGMM
+483 
-489 LIVN
+489 

>member
-12 GRLSGVGEYYFSKK
+12 DRLSGVGEYYFSKK

-115 VCMTYLNPGDK
+115 VCMTYLNSGDK

-149 DYLLREENGWN
+149 DYLLREANGWM
-160 PSIDEL
+160 PDFDEIERQGL
-166 KELVRPDIV
+166 DGVKIMIV

-222 LATVGAKDVAL
+222 LATEGAKDVAL

-248 IGMLAGGD
+248 IGMLAGAKERIDEVIRFKSNMDSGMFYPMQAAAAEALDLDEEWYRDLNRIYREREVIGFELLDLMGCSYAKPQSGLFVWGRLPKGAGD
-256 PVSRVLFAKHL
+256 CFEFSDKLLYGCGVFITPGGIFGSEGNNYIRISLCSPVEVLLRAK
-267 LSASLMAA
+267 
-275 PGSIVLA
+275 
-282 KILCPQ
+282 
-288 TEKVDDRLVKMEKV
+288 ER
-302 GQHSTVLDAL
+302 
-312 AAGTSTGVRLMVNI
+312 I
-326 AAMLLVFIAMVALAN
+326 AALLN
-341 YILEGVIGRYTGL
+341 
-354 NDWIVSITDGKAQG
+354 K
-368 LTFQFILGVILSP
+368 
-381 FMWLIGVP
+381 
-389 YQDVMLVGSL
+389 
-399 LGQKTILNEFV
+399 
-410 AYFQLQEWKDAGLF
+410 
-424 LYQKSI
+424 
-430 LMSTYILCG
+430 
-439 FANISSIGI
+439 
-448 LLGGMGVLAPEKRE
+448 
-462 LITRFGFPAM
+462 
-472 IAGALVSVLSA
+472 
-483 TIIGMM
+483 
-489 LIVN
+489 

>member
-12 GRLSGVGEYYFSKK
+12 DRLSGVGEYYFSKK

-94 VTLDPE
+94 VILDPE

-149 DYLLREENGWN
+149 DYLLREANGWM
-160 PSIDEL
+160 PDFDEIERQGL
-166 KELVRPDIV
+166 DGVKIMIV

-248 IGMLAGGD
+248 IGMLAGAKERIDEVIRFKSNMDSGMFYPMQAAAAEALDLDEEWYRDLNRIYREREVIGFELLDLMGCSYAKPQSGLFVWGRLPEGAGD
-256 PVSRVLFAKHL
+256 CFEFSDKLLYGCGVFVTPGGIFGSEGKNYIRISLCSPVEVLLRAK
-267 LSASLMAA
+267 
-275 PGSIVLA
+275 
-282 KILCPQ
+282 
-288 TEKVDDRLVKMEKV
+288 ER
-302 GQHSTVLDAL
+302 
-312 AAGTSTGVRLMVNI
+312 I
-326 AAMLLVFIAMVALAN
+326 AALLN
-341 YILEGVIGRYTGL
+341 
-354 NDWIVSITDGKAQG
+354 K
-368 LTFQFILGVILSP
+368 
-381 FMWLIGVP
+381 
-389 YQDVMLVGSL
+389 
-399 LGQKTILNEFV
+399 
-410 AYFQLQEWKDAGLF
+410 
-424 LYQKSI
+424 
-430 LMSTYILCG
+430 
-439 FANISSIGI
+439 
-448 LLGGMGVLAPEKRE
+448 
-462 LITRFGFPAM
+462 
-472 IAGALVSVLSA
+472 
-483 TIIGMM
+483 
-489 LIVN
+489 

>member
-115 VCMTYLNPGDK
+115 VCMTYLNSGDK

-149 DYLLREENGWN
+149 DYLLREANGWM
-160 PSIDEL
+160 PDFDEIERQGL
-166 KELVRPDIV
+166 DGVKIMIV

-248 IGMLAGGD
+248 IGMLAGAKERIDEVIRFKSNMDSGMFYPMQAAAAEALDLDEEWYRDLNRIYREREVIGFELLDLMGCSYAKPQSGLFVWGRLPKGAGD
-256 PVSRVLFAKHL
+256 CFEFSDKLLYGCGVFITPGGIFGSEGKNYIRISLCSPVEVLLRAK
-267 LSASLMAA
+267 
-275 PGSIVLA
+275 
-282 KILCPQ
+282 
-288 TEKVDDRLVKMEKV
+288 ER
-302 GQHSTVLDAL
+302 
-312 AAGTSTGVRLMVNI
+312 I
-326 AAMLLVFIAMVALAN
+326 AALLN
-341 YILEGVIGRYTGL
+341 
-354 NDWIVSITDGKAQG
+354 K
-368 LTFQFILGVILSP
+368 
-381 FMWLIGVP
+381 
-389 YQDVMLVGSL
+389 
-399 LGQKTILNEFV
+399 
-410 AYFQLQEWKDAGLF
+410 
-424 LYQKSI
+424 
-430 LMSTYILCG
+430 
-439 FANISSIGI
+439 
-448 LLGGMGVLAPEKRE
+448 
-462 LITRFGFPAM
+462 
-472 IAGALVSVLSA
+472 
-483 TIIGMM
+483 
-489 LIVN
+489 

>member
-12 GRLSGVGEYYFSKK
+12 DRLSGVGEYYFSKK

-149 DYLLREENGWN
+149 DYLLREENGWM
-160 PSIDEL
+160 PDFDEIERQGL
-166 KELVRPDIV
+166 DGVKIMIV

-222 LATVGAKDVAL
+222 LATEGAKDVAL

-248 IGMLAGGD
+248 IGMLAGAKERIDEVIRFKSNMDSGMFYPMQAAAAEALDLDEEWYRDLNRIYREREVIGFELLDLMGCSYAKPQSGLFVWGRLPEGAGD
-256 PVSRVLFAKHL
+256 CFEFSDKLLYGCGVFITPGGIFGSEGNNYIRISLCSPVEVLLRAK
-267 LSASLMAA
+267 
-275 PGSIVLA
+275 
-282 KILCPQ
+282 
-288 TEKVDDRLVKMEKV
+288 ER
-302 GQHSTVLDAL
+302 
-312 AAGTSTGVRLMVNI
+312 I
-326 AAMLLVFIAMVALAN
+326 AALLN
-341 YILEGVIGRYTGL
+341 
-354 NDWIVSITDGKAQG
+354 K
-368 LTFQFILGVILSP
+368 
-381 FMWLIGVP
+381 
-389 YQDVMLVGSL
+389 
-399 LGQKTILNEFV
+399 
-410 AYFQLQEWKDAGLF
+410 
-424 LYQKSI
+424 
-430 LMSTYILCG
+430 
-439 FANISSIGI
+439 
-448 LLGGMGVLAPEKRE
+448 
-462 LITRFGFPAM
+462 
-472 IAGALVSVLSA
+472 
-483 TIIGMM
+483 
-489 LIVN
+489 

>member
-12 GRLSGVGEYYFSKK
+12 DRLSGVGEYYFSKK

-149 DYLLREENGWN
+149 DYLLREANGWM
-160 PSIDEL
+160 PDFDEIERQGL
-166 KELVRPDIV
+166 DGVKIMIV

-222 LATVGAKDVAL
+222 LATEGAK
-233 ELNSLSKSHSMAGWR
+233 ECCIEFNSMSKSHNMAGWR
-248 IGMLAGGD
+248 IGMLAGAKERIDEVIRFKSNMDSGMFYPMQAAAAEALDLDEEWYRDLNRIYREREVIGFELLDLMGCSYAKPQSGLFVWGRLPKGAGD
-256 PVSRVLFAKHL
+256 CFEFSDKLLYGCGVFITPGGIFGSEGNNYIRISLCSPVEVLLRAK
-267 LSASLMAA
+267 
-275 PGSIVLA
+275 
-282 KILCPQ
+282 
-288 TEKVDDRLVKMEKV
+288 ER
-302 GQHSTVLDAL
+302 
-312 AAGTSTGVRLMVNI
+312 I
-326 AAMLLVFIAMVALAN
+326 AALLN
-341 YILEGVIGRYTGL
+341 
-354 NDWIVSITDGKAQG
+354 K
-368 LTFQFILGVILSP
+368 
-381 FMWLIGVP
+381 
-389 YQDVMLVGSL
+389 
-399 LGQKTILNEFV
+399 
-410 AYFQLQEWKDAGLF
+410 
-424 LYQKSI
+424 
-430 LMSTYILCG
+430 
-439 FANISSIGI
+439 
-448 LLGGMGVLAPEKRE
+448 
-462 LITRFGFPAM
+462 
-472 IAGALVSVLSA
+472 
-483 TIIGMM
+483 
-489 LIVN
+489 

>member
-12 GRLSGVGEYYFSKK
+12 DRLSGVGEYYFSKK

-149 DYLLREENGWN
+149 DYLLREENGWM
-160 PSIDEL
+160 PDFDEIERQGL
-166 KELVRPDIV
+166 DGVKIMIV

-210 YSFIRNEHPESL
+210 YSVIRNEHPESL
-222 LATVGAKDVAL
+222 LATEGAKDVAL

-248 IGMLAGGD
+248 IGMLAGAKERIDEVIRFKSNMDSGMFYPMQAAAAEALDLDVEWYRDLNRIYREREVIGFELLDLMGCSYAKPQSGLFVWGRLPEGVGD
-256 PVSRVLFAKHL
+256 CFEFSDKLLYGCGVFITPGGIFGSEGNNYIRISLCSPVEVLLRAK
-267 LSASLMAA
+267 
-275 PGSIVLA
+275 
-282 KILCPQ
+282 
-288 TEKVDDRLVKMEKV
+288 ER
-302 GQHSTVLDAL
+302 
-312 AAGTSTGVRLMVNI
+312 I
-326 AAMLLVFIAMVALAN
+326 AALLN
-341 YILEGVIGRYTGL
+341 
-354 NDWIVSITDGKAQG
+354 K
-368 LTFQFILGVILSP
+368 
-381 FMWLIGVP
+381 
-389 YQDVMLVGSL
+389 
-399 LGQKTILNEFV
+399 
-410 AYFQLQEWKDAGLF
+410 
-424 LYQKSI
+424 
-430 LMSTYILCG
+430 
-439 FANISSIGI
+439 
-448 LLGGMGVLAPEKRE
+448 
-462 LITRFGFPAM
+462 
-472 IAGALVSVLSA
+472 
-483 TIIGMM
+483 
-489 LIVN
+489 